1 MRRRDRL
8 GAHNERVKLGAN
20 SVNAVGL
27 AFVALGI
34 VRPLVDP
41 DVNIGIAGFV
51 FGTTGL
57 ALHALAHYIL
67 KQLET
72 ET

>member
-1 MRRRDRL
+1 MRQRDEL

-27 AFVALGI
+27 AFVALGL

-41 DVNIGIAGFV
+41 EIGLSFSSFAFAA
-51 FGTTGL
+51 TGL
-57 ALHALAHYIL
+57 VLHALAHYIL

-72 ET
+72 DK

>member
-1 MRRRDRL
+1 MRQRDRL
-8 GAHNERVKLGAN
+8 GAHNERVKLSAN

-41 DVNIGIAGFV
+41 DVGLALASFV
-51 FGTTGL
+51 FGATGL
-57 ALHALAHYIL
+57 ALHGLAHYVL
-67 KQLET
+67 RQLET
-72 ET
+72 EA